1 LPMRLAL
8 IFWGGAIERP
18 IAMDDFP
25 SPAFIGSAAL
35 LALLLLA
42 IGPALDGA
50 GLAEAIGVPVL
61 MAAWAAA
68 VVLIDRWV
76 VGPW

>member
-1 LPMRLAL
+1 MN
-8 IFWGGAIERP
+8 
-18 IAMDDFP
+18 DFP
-25 SPAFIGSAAL
+25 SPVLIGGAGL

-50 GLAEAIGVPVL
+50 GLAEAAGVPVL
-61 MAAWAAA
+61 MAVWAVA

-76 VGPW
+76 VGRR